1 MSRQPNQGTTVL
13 LYIVAISAG
22 IGLLLGALVLLLLG
36 IGVVKQVPPLVLW
49 ALGLFSVGIG
59 ILAGLSMN
67 R

>member
-49 ALGLFSVGIG
+49 ALGLFSVGLG